1 MIKKALITGITGQD
15 GSYLAEIL
23 LEKGYEVYGMV
34 RHSANPNYWRI
45 QHLLDKIQLVN
56 GDLADQSSLTYNILK
71 IKPDEVYNLAAQS
84 YVGLSWEQ
92 PIFTVDVTG
101 MAVLRLLE
109 AIRQLDKP
117 VNLYQASSSE
127 MFGKVRE
134 MPQKETTPF
143 YPRSPYGVSKCFG
156 HNIVVNYR
164 ESYNMFNVSGIL
176 FNHECL
182 SPKNTVIVRNKGIV
196 NVVYIDD
203 IRKGRTSKDSHSF
216 YATETF
222 DTSKDGIEIL
232 TSQGFKPL
240 LTITKRHLKST
251 SSKSLLKVETRGG
264 NIIVTNHHNCLDSN
278 SNKVKAEELKIGDFL
293 LTTSLK
299 YDPTMSCSNDF
310 AELLGYL
317 VAEGHISKSCIT
329 AKVSGED
336 LGLLKRVEL
345 LWAKI
350 FGGSCYYGNGRSGF
364 SDKTIP
370 YITLQGVDSS
380 VYSYLRALIYH
391 PVTSKKCV
399 PINVLNSN
407 KESAMLFLKA
417 YNLGDGLKSDKCKYE
432 FKSFKT
438 NSRILAHGLICL
450 IENHLDQVYTFN
462 SFIQNETEY
471 FQINLNSPKKI
482 KSHLARPKNQ
492 IKKIISH
499 LEDEFVYDLETE
511 AGDVQVGPGNI
522 VVANS
527 PRRGIEFVTRK
538 ISQSVAKIFYGQQK
552 ELFLGNLDSKRDWGY
567 AKDYMEAAY
576 LMMQYNIPEDFV
588 IATGETHSV
597 REFCEIAFKHVGLNY
612 EDYVKIDQ
620 QFVRPA
626 EVDILLGDY
635 SKAKNI
641 LGWEPKTTFKDLVI
655 KMVEYDKE
663 QVWLERNKG

>member
-182 SPKNTVIVRNKGIV
+182 SPKNTVIVRNNGIV
-196 NVVYIDD
+196 DIVHIDD
-203 IRKGRTSKDSHSF
+203 IRKGRTSKASHAFS
-216 YATETF
+216 ATETF
-222 DTSKDGIEIL
+222 DISKDGVEIL

-240 LTITKRHLKST
+240 LTLTKRYLNTT
-251 SSKSLLKVETRGG
+251 SSKSLLKVETRSG
-264 NIIVTNHHNCLDSN
+264 NIIVTNHHNCLDS
-278 SNKVKAEELKIGDFL
+278 SYNKIRADELKVGDFL
-293 LTTSLK
+293 LSTSLK
-299 YDPTMSCSNDF
+299 YEPTMSCNNDF

-336 LGLLKRVEL
+336 LNLLKRAEI
-345 LWAKI
+345 LWTGI
-350 FGGSCYYGNGRSGF
+350 FGGRCTYGSGISGF
-364 SDKTIP
+364 SNKRIP
-370 YITLQGVDSS
+370 YVALHGVDTS

-391 PVTSKKCV
+391 PVTSKKRV
-399 PINVLNSN
+399 PINILNSN
-407 KESAMLFLKA
+407 KESVISFLKA
-417 YNLGDGLKSDKCKYE
+417 YNLGDGLKADKCKYE

-438 NSRILAHGLICL
+438 NSRLLAHGLICL

-471 FQINLNSPKKI
+471 FQINLNSPRKI
-482 KSHLARPKNQ
+482 KSHLVKPKNQ
-492 IKKIISH
+492 IKKIISN

-511 AGDVQVGPGNI
+511 VGDVQVGPGNI
-522 VVANS
+522 VVSNS
-527 PRRGIEFVTRK
+527 PRRGTEFVTRK
-538 ISQSVAKIFYGQQK
+538 ISQAVGRIVHGLQK
-552 ELFLGNLDSKRDWGY
+552 ELFLGTLDSKRDWGY

-576 LMMQYNIPEDFV
+576 LMMQHSTPEDFV

-597 REFCEIAFKHVGLNY
+597 REFCQIAFSHVGLNY
-612 EDYVKIDQ
+612 EDYVKVDP

-635 SKAKNI
+635 SKAKSV
-641 LGWEPKTTFKDLVI
+641 LGWEPKTTFKELVI
-655 KMVEYDKE
+655 KMVEYDTE
-663 QVWLERNKG
+663 QAWLEKK